1 MRCTWTVRTVNIVET
16 VDSDLERDSV
26 TGRSRRW
33 SRMTKWAVF
42 SRQQREEEEEGLALG
57 DRYILPDILQ
67 LKQLVYSPGSGTRY
81 TQPRMLPKHG

>member
-1 MRCTWTVRTVNIVET
+1 METVN
-16 VDSDLERDSV
+16 SDRERDSV

-57 DRYILPDILQ
+57 DRYIRADILQ
-67 LKQLVYSPGSGTRY
+67 LKHLVYSPGSRTRY
-81 TQPRMLPKHG
+81 IQPRTLPKHG